1 MKKSVWILSMAA
13 VAAMAA
19 APVVQAAEIVKVNV
33 PFAFVMADQ
42 SLPGGEYRFV
52 REDGSRVVDVYSKAK
67 GHVGVAACMPTASP
81 MPAAGLVFHRHGDQ
95 HFLKLVNMGS
105 GLAVS
110 LPTSQTERLAVAA
123 AGRSRAIAV
132 AVP

>member
-1 MKKSVWILSMAA
+1 MKKSLWILSTAA

-19 APVVQAAEIVKVNV
+19 APLVQAAEIVKVNV
-33 PFAFVMADQ
+33 PFAFVLADQ
-42 SLPGGEYRFV
+42 PLPSGEYRFV
-52 REDGSRVVDVYSKAK
+52 REEGSRVVEVYSKAK
-67 GHVGVAACMPTASP
+67 GHVGVAACMPAASQ
-81 MPAAGLVFHRHGDQ
+81 MPAVGLVFHRHGDQ
-95 HFLKLVNMGS
+95 HFLKLVNMRD

-110 LPTSQTERLAVAA
+110 LPTSNAERVAEAA